1 MQPKTLLQSITAP
14 FRQFI
19 RNDSSSGILLI
30 LSTVV
35 ALVWAN
41 SPLAPAYFDLW
52 DTPVSISIGED
63 SFSKPLLLWVNDGL
77 MAIFFFTIG
86 LEIKKEVIDG
96 ELSTPRKAAL
106 PLQAAVGGMVVPVGL
121 FFLLQDAGP
130 GMKGW
135 GIPMATDI
143 AFSIGILSLLGSR
156 VPLGM
161 KVFLTAFA
169 IVDDLGAIFVITVFY
184 SHEVHW
190 GALAMSGGILAFLF
204 LCNHT
209 FSIKRNWVYLLGG
222 LGVWYYMFKS
232 GIHPT
237 IAGVLVAMA
246 VPATNKLRARRFAN
260 RIEDFLDE
268 FRMEKADGGGPF
280 IPDPELHQLQDLRN
294 RARSVLPPLQRLEY
308 QLNDFV
314 AFFVMPLFALANA
327 GIKIG
332 GSGEV
337 FSQPL
342 FVNIAVALHFG
353 KVIGIVLFSWLAV
366 KLRIADLPLRT
377 GWVQMVGLGLLG
389 GIGFTM
395 ALFIAN
401 LALDMPAL
409 LAQSKLGILIGSFV
423 AGTSGYLLLHYTLR
437 APLEEELESVAASD
451 QEETV

>member
-1 MQPKTLLQSITAP
+1 MQPKTLLESITNP

-19 RNDSSSGILLI
+19 RNESSSGVLLI
-30 LSTVV
+30 IATVI

-41 SPLAPAYFDLW
+41 SPLAPAYFSLW
-52 DTPVSISIGED
+52 DTPVSISIGEN

-86 LEIKKEVIDG
+86 LEIKKEVLDG

-106 PLQAAVGGMVVPVGL
+106 PLLAAVGGMIMPVGL
-121 FFLLQDAGP
+121 FFLLQEPGA

-169 IVDDLGAIFVITVFY
+169 IVDDIGAILVITIFY

-190 GALAMSGGILAFLF
+190 HALAISGGILAFLF
-204 LCNHT
+204 LCNYVL
-209 FSIKRNWVYLLGG
+209 SIKRNWVYLLGG
-222 LGVWYYMFKS
+222 LGVWYYMFMS

-246 VPATNKLRARRFAN
+246 VPATNKLRARRFAH

-268 FRMEKADGGGPF
+268 FRMDKADAGGPF
-280 IPDPELHQLQDLRN
+280 IPDVELNQLQDLRS

-327 GIKIG
+327 GIKFSG
-332 GSGEV
+332 GGEV
-337 FSQPL
+337 FGQPL
-342 FVNIAVALHFG
+342 FLNIAVSLVLG
-353 KVIGIVLFSWLAV
+353 KVLGIVLFSWLAV
-366 KLRIADLPLRT
+366 KLRFADLPLQT
-377 GWVQMVGLGLLG
+377 NWVHMIGLGLMG

-395 ALFIAN
+395 ALFISN
-401 LALDMPAL
+401 LALDASEL
-409 LAQSKLGILIGSFV
+409 LAQAKLGILAGSFV
-423 AGTSGYLLLHYTLR
+423 AAVGGYFLLRQSLDK
-437 APLEEELESVAASD
+437 ESKQPEDVPAAGE
-451 QEETV
+451 QQPA

>member
-1 MQPKTLLQSITAP
+1 MQPKTFLRSITAP

-30 LSTVV
+30 VATVI
-35 ALVWAN
+35 ALIWAN
-41 SPLAPAYFDLW
+41 SPFAPSYFNLW
-52 DTPVSISIGED
+52 DTPVSISIGND

-86 LEIKKEVIDG
+86 LEIKKEVLDG

-106 PLQAAVGGMVVPVGL
+106 PLLAAVGGMVVPVGL
-121 FFLLQDAGP
+121 FYLLQEPGA

-169 IVDDLGAIFVITVFY
+169 IVDDIGAILVITIFY

-190 GALAMSGGILAFLF
+190 NALAVSGGILGFLF
-204 LCNHT
+204 LCNYAL
-209 FSIKRNWVYLLGG
+209 SIKRNWVYLLGG

-237 IAGVLVAMA
+237 IAGVLVAI
-246 VPATNKLRARRFAN
+246 VIPATNNLRARMFAN
-260 RIEDFLDE
+260 GIEGFLDE
-268 FRMEKADGGGPF
+268 FRLEKADGGGPF
-280 IPDPELHQLQDLRN
+280 IPDPELNQLQELRN

-327 GIKIG
+327 GIKISG
-332 GSGEV
+332 GGDV
-337 FSQPL
+337 FGQPL
-342 FVNIAVALHFG
+342 FINIAVALVLG
-353 KVIGIVLFSWLAV
+353 KVLGIFTFSWLAV
-366 KLRIADLPLRT
+366 KLKFADLPLRT
-377 GWVQMVGLGLLG
+377 NWVQMIGLGLLG

-401 LALDMPAL
+401 LALNDSDL
-409 LAQSKLGILIGSFV
+409 LAQAKLGILAGSFI
-423 AGTSGYLLLHYTLR
+423 AGTGGFFLLRQSLKKE
-437 APLEEELESVAASD
+437 PEPNEEEFVES
-451 QEETV
+451 EELPG